1 MSGCVCVCT
10 FCIEVKLH
18 RVFYCISISRGPLG
32 NIAVSGQRRRCNI
45 SVQTY
50 LQRARTQAHGSAP
63 GRRRAQLGGTGNFQ
77 SNCYGLTLKKL
88 LVCTFKVLSEQ
99 TLLLNLNKCVCLVFV
114 FCCLVDVYYCFL
126 LRAPFGQYGPV
137 AALYSA
143 LVCVPRHDS
152 RPGPGGSRTAASC
165 QRQA

>member
-1 MSGCVCVCT
+1 MFILHLILPAPYERVCVCT

-45 SVQTY
+45 PVQTY

-77 SNCYGLTLKKL
+77 SNCYGLTLKML
-88 LVCTFKVLSEQ
+88 LVCTLQSLVGADAPSKSQ
-99 TLLLNLNKCVCLVFV
+99 QVC
-114 FCCLVDVYYCFL
+114 
-126 LRAPFGQYGPV
+126 
-137 AALYSA
+137 ALQ
-143 LVCVPRHDS
+143 P
-152 RPGPGGSRTAASC
+152 
-165 QRQA
+165 

>member
-1 MSGCVCVCT
+1 MCLCVCT

-45 SVQTY
+45 SAQTY

-99 TLLLNLNKCVCLVFV
+99 TLLLNLNKCV
-114 FCCLVDVYYCFL
+114 FCNRSPTRWLQPH
-126 LRAPFGQYGPV
+126 RRN
-137 AALYSA
+137 
-143 LVCVPRHDS
+143 VPKGTRRRLFDLI
-152 RPGPGGSRTAASC
+152 TEFTL
-165 QRQA
+165 

>member
-1 MSGCVCVCT
+1 MCVCT

-45 SVQTY
+45 PVQTY

-77 SNCYGLTLKKL
+77 SNCYGLTLKML
-88 LVCTFKVLSEQ
+88 LVCTLQSLVGADAPSKSQQV
-99 TLLLNLNKCVCLVFV
+99 CVC
-114 FCCLVDVYYCFL
+114 VYAFTIIYTYI
-126 LRAPFGQYGPV
+126 R
-137 AALYSA
+137 
-143 LVCVPRHDS
+143 VC
-152 RPGPGGSRTAASC
+152 G
-165 QRQA
+165 